1 MNMLDQI
8 ATLVW
13 ANSGNTDLAEKLAA
27 ARLFSDLWQKLST
40 DNEIDSL
47 RNETI
52 LKIANFVKENP
63 NASKEKLTEALGQY
77 ISEFASSVEKL

>member
-8 ATLVW
+8 STLVW

-27 ARLFSDLWQKLST
+27 ARLMSDLWQKLSG
-40 DNEIDSL
+40 DNEVDAL

-52 LKIANFVKENP
+52 LKIAKFVKENP
-63 NASKEKLTEALGQY
+63 NASKEKLSEAIGTY
-77 ISEFASSVEKL
+77 ISEFASNVEKL